1 MSDASDDGGSDDSP
15 ADCDRPDNVADA
27 AVDRWPLYRL
37 VAESG
42 RENALF
48 VVVGILGTGI
58 AQVLATA
65 DMFVIGIAFDAMF
78 NGQPYDLPLLPT
90 GVVPGDE
97 PARMLAFTVALLV
110 GLKVADVSLAI
121 TGQYC
126 WNLLAQRIQ
135 HAVRVDAFD
144 TVQRLGMGFFD
155 GQQTGDVM
163 SVLNNDVN
171 RLEEFLTNGPQMTVY
186 ATVVTISSF
195 GYMAL
200 LNWRL
205 ALVAVALAP
214 VVAVA
219 NWWFGRRH
227 ERRHDAVR
235 AETGKLNAALET
247 AISGVPVVKAYGG
260 ERHETD
266 RVADRSRVHRGAIWR
281 SHVTR
286 SRHEPALRLLAG
298 MAFLLTF
305 VVGTQWVLDDRF
317 WVLRGTLTAGELI
330 PFLYY
335 TQNLVGP
342 MRVLAR
348 VTGFYKGAKAAAKRV
363 VGIQQVEPP
372 RETDGVE
379 LTDVAGRVEY
389 DDVSFGYPGSEPRSG
404 SENASGEGSDPR
416 ASDEQVISDVAIDVA
431 PGETVG
437 LVGAT
442 GAGKSTLTKLLL
454 RFYDPDEGAVRL
466 DGHDVRD
473 VSLPSLRESIG
484 YVAQDPFLFTGTV
497 RENIAYGV
505 SEDDRRESSN
515 SASGE
520 TASSDERDATDEE
533 VVAAAKQ
540 AGAHEFISSME
551 AGYDTEVG
559 ERGTKLSGGQRQRIA
574 LARVLLTDP
583 PLLVLDE
590 ATSQVDNR
598 TEVLIQRSLAEV
610 TADRTTLVVAHRLS
624 TVRDADQIVVLDDGE
639 IEEVGTHDEL
649 VAREGAYADLWKVQV
664 GEVGAD

>member
-1 MSDASDDGGSDDSP
+1 MSEASDDDP
-15 ADCDRPDNVADA
+15 ATDGDGAATDATADGDTPDNVADA

-48 VVVGILGTGI
+48 VVVGVLGTGL

-65 DMFVIGIAFDAMF
+65 DMFIIGIAFDAMF
-78 NGQPYDLPLLPT
+78 NGQAYDLPLLPA
-90 GVVPGDE
+90 GVVPPE
-97 PARMLAFTVALLV
+97 PVGILAFTAALLV
-110 GLKVADVSLAI
+110 TLKVADVSLAI

-186 ATVVTISSF
+186 ATVVTLSSF

-214 VVAVA
+214 IVAGV

-227 ERRHDAVR
+227 ERRHDVVR

-266 RVADRSRVHRGAIWR
+266 RIADQSRVHRGAIWR

-305 VVGTQWVLDDRF
+305 VVGTQWVLDGRF
-317 WVLRGTLTAGELI
+317 WVLQGTLTAGELI

-363 VGIQQVEPP
+363 VGIQQVDPP
-372 RETDGVE
+372 REAEGVE

-389 DDVSFGYPGSEPRSG
+389 DDVSFAYPGT
-404 SENASGEGSDPR
+404 
-416 ASDEQVISDVAIDVA
+416 DEQVISDVAIDVA

-473 VSLPSLRESIG
+473 VSLPALRDSIG

-497 RENIAYGV
+497 RENIVYGISEVDSRETSGRANGDEGPV
-505 SEDDRRESSN
+505 SDDV
-515 SASGE
+515 
-520 TASSDERDATDEE
+520 TDDD
-533 VVAAAKQ
+533 VVAAARQ
-540 AGAHEFISSME
+540 AGAHGFISSMD
-551 AGYDTEVG
+551 AGYDTQVG

-649 VAREGAYADLWKVQV
+649 VARDGAYADLWKVQV